1 MCAAEASI
9 TGAQLP
15 ELQPKSLQAWASAG
29 VTLTFSAPDM
39 AITVASATNAIATS
53 IFFILDAVFI
63 VPAAI

>member
-1 MCAAEASI
+1 MCAAKASM

-39 AITVASATNAIATS
+39 AITVASATDAIATS
-53 IFFILDAVFI
+53 IFLSWVQVFI